1 MKYFTDQN
9 CSFTRP
15 VIAMGTFDG
24 VHLGHQKLLK
34 RLVERAREIQGDAI
48 VISYFHHPLETI
60 HRKTFPY
67 LLTEKQAKEKLLKEL
82 GIDCALYLN
91 FTPELAAMEPEE
103 FLKKIIIDEIR
114 ASEIIVG
121 YDTHFGKNRKG
132 DHEFLKQATT
142 KFGYKIVV
150 VPPLKIDN
158 RIVSSSIIR
167 DYIRE
172 GNMVEA
178 ERLLGRLYSISGIV
192 QKGHKIG
199 RGLGFP
205 TINIKPADKNKLI
218 PALGVYLCRVKV
230 SDELYYGLT
239 NVGYSPTLKTNNIL
253 EVETHIIDFNGDL
266 YDKQV
271 EIYFA
276 RKLRDEMYFDSKEKL
291 IAAINRDLKTARE
304 FFDLKE

>member
-1 MKYFTDQN
+1 MKYFSDQN
-9 CSFTRP
+9 CNFSRA
-15 VIAMGTFDG
+15 VITMGTFDG

-34 RLVERAREIQGDAI
+34 YLVEKAKQIQGEAI

-67 LLTEKQAKEKLLKEL
+67 LLTEKRAKEKLLKDL
-82 GIDCALYLN
+82 GIDCVLYLN

-103 FLKKIIIDEIR
+103 FLKEIIIDEIG
-114 ASEIIVG
+114 AAEIIIG

-132 DHEFLKQATT
+132 DYKFLQKAAA
-142 KFGYKIVV
+142 KFGYKIEL

-172 GNMVEA
+172 GNMVA
-178 ERLLGRLYSISGIV
+178 TQRLLGRDYSIAGIV
-192 QKGHKIG
+192 QTGHKIG

-218 PALGVYLCRVKV
+218 PALGVYLCRVQV
-230 SDELYYGLT
+230 GDELHFGLT
-239 NVGYSPTLKTNNIL
+239 NVGYSPTLKTSGIL

-271 EIYFA
+271 EVFFI
-276 RKLRDEMYFDSKEKL
+276 RKLRDEQYFKTKEHL
-291 IAAINRDLKTARE
+291 VNAIKQDLETARE
-304 FFDLKE
+304 FFGLKE